1 MNGLVCPVDRHMPLA
16 AAWARAA
23 DIDRQ
28 LQVQAA
34 AAGIIVLTAEVRGS
48 QHTLVFEP
56 CTCGLQDE
64 YVISWK
70 SYGPSYDARMSSHVH
85 FTAAH
90 TLDECPW

>member
-34 AAGIIVLTAEVRGS
+34 AAGIIVLRAEVRGS
-48 QHTLVFEP
+48 HPLNTHLCLNHARAAYGTSTLFHGNRTGRAMMPVCRHT
-56 CTCGLQDE
+56 
-64 YVISWK
+64 YISL
-70 SYGPSYDARMSSHVH
+70 R
-85 FTAAH
+85 H
-90 TLDECPW
+90 TH

>member
-34 AAGIIVLTAEVRGS
+34 AAGIIVLRAEVRGS
-48 QHTLVFEP
+48 HPLNTHL
-56 CTCGLQDE
+56 CTCGLRDE
-64 YVISWK
+64 YVISRK

>member
-1 MNGLVCPVDRHMPLA
+1 MIMNGLVCPVDRHMPLA

-48 QHTLVFEP
+48 QRTLVFEP
-56 CTCGLQDE
+56 CTCVLRDE
-64 YVISWK
+64 YVISRK
-70 SYGPSYDARMSSHVH
+70 SYGPSYMMPVCR
-85 FTAAH
+85 H
-90 TLDECPW
+90 TYISLRHTH